1 MKHLIIIGLL
11 IVNSL
16 GFAQN
21 ELNSSTETSSKYEIH
36 DLGMSVTVDSAEELK
51 SVLTPESIT
60 QFSEMAS
67 TDETITFELKC
78 NYKNLNENR
87 TFFKSYKIVGS
98 TGNLNDFLQL
108 IEKTKTSALND
119 YNTFD
124 KK

>member
-36 DLGMSVTVDSAEELK
+36 DLGMSVSVDSAEELK

-60 QFSEMAS
+60 QFTEMAT

-98 TGNLNDFLQL
+98 TGNLNDFLKL

>member
-36 DLGMSVTVDSAEELK
+36 DLGMSVSVDSAEELK
-51 SVLTPESIT
+51 SVLTLESIT
-60 QFSEMAS
+60 QFTEMAT

-98 TGNLNDFLQL
+98 TGNLNDFLKL